1 MHTVPTC
8 QIGNEGCCVDRLNPP
23 AQSGHSETATSGSH
37 SALTSTHL
45 SEYNVFCEPALEW
58 GRPGEDL
65 SGGGMITFQRR
76 QILRLAAG
84 IAALPAMS
92 RIASAQGYPT
102 RPVQLLV
109 GFAPAGGADVMA
121 RLLQPVLSEQ
131 LGQQIVVENRPG
143 AGTNIATEAVLN
155 AAPDG
160 YTLLTAS
167 LANAGNATL
176 YDNLKFNFLRDSTP
190 IAGIAL
196 DPFMLQVTPS
206 LPVKTVAELIAYA
219 KANPG
224 KINYGSGGIGS
235 GNHLTGEM
243 LKAMTGINI
252 AHVPYRGAGPAM
264 VDLMGGQIQM
274 MFNVMSSSLQYVRAG
289 KLRALGVATKTP
301 QAALPGVPT
310 VAETVPG
317 FEASFWSGI
326 AGPKGLP
333 PEIVDKLN
341 KAVNVALQD
350 PKVTGRLAEW
360 GATPL
365 AGPPAD
371 FAKFVADETE
381 KWGKVIRGAN
391 IRAE

>member
-1 MHTVPTC
+1 
-8 QIGNEGCCVDRLNPP
+8 
-23 AQSGHSETATSGSH
+23 
-37 SALTSTHL
+37 
-45 SEYNVFCEPALEW
+45 
-58 GRPGEDL
+58 
-65 SGGGMITFQRR
+65 MITFQRR

-84 IAALPAMS
+84 IAALPAML

-131 LGQQIVVENRPG
+131 LSQQIVVENRPG

-176 YDNLKFNFLRDSTP
+176 YDNLKFNFLRDSIP

-301 QAALPGVPT
+301 QAALSGVPT

>member
-1 MHTVPTC
+1 
-8 QIGNEGCCVDRLNPP
+8 
-23 AQSGHSETATSGSH
+23 
-37 SALTSTHL
+37 
-45 SEYNVFCEPALEW
+45 
-58 GRPGEDL
+58 
-65 SGGGMITFQRR
+65 
-76 QILRLAAG
+76 
-84 IAALPAMS
+84 
-92 RIASAQGYPT
+92 
-102 RPVQLLV
+102 
-109 GFAPAGGADVMA
+109 MA
-121 RLLQPVLSEQ
+121 RLLQPTLSEQ
-131 LGQQIVVENRPG
+131 LGQQIIIENRPG
-143 AGTNIATEAVLN
+143 AGTNVATESVLQ

-160 YTLLTAS
+160 YTLLAAS

-196 DPFMLQVTPS
+196 DPFVLQVTPS
-206 LPVKTVAELIAYA
+206 LPVKTISELIAYA

-224 KINYGSGGIGS
+224 KVNFGSGGIGS

-243 LKAMTGINI
+243 FKAMAGIDL

-274 MFNVMSSSLQYVRAG
+274 MFNVMSASLQYVRAG
-289 KLRALGVATKTP
+289 KLRALGVATKAR
-301 QAALPGVPT
+301 QAALPDVPT

-333 PEIVDKLN
+333 PAIVDRINTAINSGLRE
-341 KAVNVALQD
+341 
-350 PKVTGRLAEW
+350 PKVLDRLAEW

-365 AGPPAD
+365 AGSPAD
-371 FAKFVADETE
+371 FGKFIANETE
-381 KWGKVIRGAN
+381 KWGKVIRSAN